1 MSRDPLET
9 KYKRGSWSG
18 DLDEEDMSPSVVRET
33 KAAPRNWRC
42 ETEGCNKEGTGSH
55 GWWREQ
61 GGPWLCVG
69 CQATVYN
76 WRHHNPAPME
86 KEALMKQQEQQVLL
100 AQAKRAQVE
109 LEYVA
114 KRAEAADEQVA
125 QTLAQLPG
133 FCPITR
139 CVSGLANG
147 QGPGGP
153 GAIRHCEPC
162 NLKWEAPYPI
172 LGLCFQCGGNVTD
185 AGKPE
190 PSNDMEID

>member
-1 MSRDPLET
+1 
-9 KYKRGSWSG
+9 
-18 DLDEEDMSPSVVRET
+18 
-33 KAAPRNWRC
+33 
-42 ETEGCNKEGTGSH
+42 
-55 GWWREQ
+55 
-61 GGPWLCVG
+61 
-69 CQATVYN
+69 
-76 WRHHNPAPME
+76 ME

-100 AQAKRAQVE
+100 AQTKRAQVE

-139 CVSGLANG
+139 RFSGLANG

-153 GAIRHCEPC
+153 GAIRRCEPC
-162 NLKWEAPYPI
+162 DLKWEAPFPI
-172 LGLCFQCGGNVTD
+172 LGVCFQCGGNVTD

-190 PSNDMEID
+190 PSNDMEVD

>member
-1 MSRDPLET
+1 MSRDPVET
-9 KYKRGSWSG
+9 KYKRNKWSG
-18 DLDEEDMSPSVVRET
+18 DMQDMSPSVVRGT
-33 KAAPRNWRC
+33 KASPSNWRC
-42 ETEGCNKEGTGSH
+42 ETEGCDKEGTGSH
-55 GWWREQ
+55 GWWREREH
-61 GGPWLCVG
+61 GGRWLCVE
-69 CQATVYN
+69 CQETEYG

-153 GAIRHCEPC
+153 GAIRRCEPC

-172 LGLCFQCGGNVTD
+172 FGLCFQCGRNVTD